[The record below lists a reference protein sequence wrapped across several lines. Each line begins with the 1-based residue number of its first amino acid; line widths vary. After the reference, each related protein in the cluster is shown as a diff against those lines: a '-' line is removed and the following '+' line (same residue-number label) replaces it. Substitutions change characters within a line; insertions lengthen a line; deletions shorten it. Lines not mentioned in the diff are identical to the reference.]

1 MDGTGAAAIVTIGIG
16 GEQRESPAQAGL
28 FVSAAPLRAQPEAES
43 DRHHS
48 RQTEPGDGVL
58 QMVVFETD
66 VERAGFYAG
75 DQLRRFQIDIE
86 RRDGLAIAIPAEG
99 A

>member
-1 MDGTGAAAIVTIGIG
+1 MATIAAGIADAATTMDGTGAAAIVTIGIG

-48 RQTEPGDGVL
+48 RQTKPGDGVL

-66 VERAGFYAG
+66 VERSRLYA
-75 DQLRRFQIDIE
+75 
-86 RRDGLAIAIPAEG
+86 
-99 A
+99 